1 MFECRHDVSNDS
13 NKDAMSMLT
22 LNAPRAA
29 YGREATMTVSQ
40 LKVAGTLCAAT
51 IGILIA
57 SMTYVTG
64 QARDMVIASAVPLV
78 SRLDR
83 VDVRLDRMDGR
94 IDRMDGRIDG
104 LELRMGKLEDRMG
117 HRETRMDNFEVRME
131 KIEIRM
137 ERVETSIAHLR
148 TDVDKLIG
156 SVAALTRLV
165 ERQASVRANNESG
178 QTESWGPAVTLG
190 ADQAGHPPS

>member
-1 MFECRHDVSNDS
+1 
-13 NKDAMSMLT
+13 MLT

-57 SMTYVTG
+57 SMTYVTA
-64 QARDMVIASAVPLV
+64 QARDMVIAATAPLAT
-78 SRLDR
+78 RLDK
-83 VDVRLDRMDGR
+83 VDIRLDRMDV
-94 IDRMDGRIDG
+94 RMDGM
-104 LELRMGKLEDRMG
+104 EVRMGRL
-117 HRETRMDNFEVRME
+117 ETRMGIMDVRME
-131 KIEIRM
+131 KM
-137 ERVETSIAHLR
+137 ETGIAHLR
-148 TDVDKLIG
+148 TDIDKLIG
-156 SVAALTRLV
+156 SVVALTRLV